1 MFAFVFV
8 LSQGSEREKNK
19 LVVKY
24 NISFSVFVKEKVQNH
39 TFETKNPEWL
49 SVIRSKRL
57 CWSVLIGSNVA
68 LWIGGWMT
76 T

>member
-39 TFETKNPEWL
+39 TFETKIP
-49 SVIRSKRL
+49 SI
-57 CWSVLIGSNVA
+57 
-68 LWIGGWMT
+68 
-76 T
+76 